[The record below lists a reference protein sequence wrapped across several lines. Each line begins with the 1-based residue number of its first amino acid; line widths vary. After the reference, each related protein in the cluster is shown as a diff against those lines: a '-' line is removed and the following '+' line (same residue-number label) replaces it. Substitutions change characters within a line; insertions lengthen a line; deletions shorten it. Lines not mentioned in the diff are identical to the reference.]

1 MMKKKLL
8 AMLIACLCVTEA
20 ATVFVPVGEPI
31 RVEAAT
37 KSTKKTKKKKAPSL
51 NKVYKAVKAAY
62 GDDYIPNV
70 KLRKEEANE
79 VYGLKSSWYSGI
91 VAERPMMSAHCDEL
105 IIVKAKNNSSKKKI
119 KSALVKYQKA
129 LIEDTMQY
137 PVNQTKLQASK
148 IYVKGNYVCFFVLGS
163 IDNKTVEQGEA
174 KALAAYKKQNEKAVK
189 AINKLYK

>member
-20 ATVFVPVGEPI
+20 ATVFVPVSEPI

-37 KSTKKTKKKKAPSL
+37 KSNKKTKKAPSL

-70 KLRKEEANE
+70 KLGKEEANE

-119 KSALVKYQKA
+119 KRALVKYQKA

-137 PVNQTKLQASK
+137 PANQIKLQASK

-163 IDNKTVEQGEA
+163 IDNKTEEQGEA
-174 KALAAYKKQNEKAVK
+174 KALAAYKKQNKKAVK